1 VKIGHNIRIDPRFTT
16 VSKEAL
22 ASKPPRITARYG
34 SDLGAPTH
42 SMLGLAALV
51 DSMGDLG
58 VGPDALFEGTG
69 IAPSAIADPEARIS
83 HLQKIALFGNVK
95 RLSPEPAIGL
105 IAGQRQRI
113 SDFGVFG
120 YAVLTSATM
129 ADAVAFGIKHVRLAG
144 PVLEK
149 SFRIEG
155 DVAMFEGHDVIAL
168 GPLLPLATEF
178 WFSSIHALIG
188 HVTER
193 PYRGRRLLLPY
204 PAPSYAERYEELL
217 LCPVEFDTGVMQWE
231 FDAAWLSMPLPNA
244 NPITAG
250 VCTNFCS
257 RMLEDIGQEHAL
269 VKTIREACLN
279 RMGDLPRA
287 EQMAEQLNLST
298 RTLHRRLVEAGTT
311 YQALIDGIRER
322 LAVEFLERTDL
333 SVDEIAERSGF
344 SDVSNFRKA
353 FKKWT
358 GQTPGY
364 FRDRGR

>member
-1 VKIGHNIRIDPRFTT
+1 MPKA
-16 VSKEAL
+16 AL
-22 ASKPPRITARYG
+22 ASKPPRIVARYG
-34 SDLGAPTH
+34 NDLGAPAH

-51 DSMGDLG
+51 DSMADLG
-58 VGPDALFEGTG
+58 VGAEALFEGTG
-69 IAPSAIADPEARIS
+69 IAPGAISDPEARIS
-83 HLQKIALFGNVK
+83 HLQKIALFGNVM

-120 YAVLTSATM
+120 YGVLSSATM
-129 ADAVAFGIKHVRLAG
+129 ADAIAFGIKHVRLAG

-149 SFRIEG
+149 SFRVDG
-155 DVAMFEGHDVIAL
+155 DVAFFEGHDVLAL

-178 WFSSIHALIG
+178 WFSSIHALISR
-188 HVTER
+188 VTER
-193 PYRGRRLLLPY
+193 PYRSRRMLLPY
-204 PAPSYAERYEELL
+204 PAPPYAQRYEEVL
-217 LCPVEFDTGVMQWE
+217 LCPVEFDAGVMQWE
-231 FDAAWLSMPLPNA
+231 FDAAWLSLPLPNA
-244 NPITAG
+244 NPITAE
-250 VCTNFCS
+250 VCASFCS

-279 RMGDLPRA
+279 RMDDLPRA

-322 LAVEFLERTDL
+322 LAIEFLERTDL

-364 FRDRGR
+364 FRDRAR